1 MTSAQQ
7 PRQTRQPCRSAYTER
22 TALEH
27 NIPLAIALQVVGSFC
42 FALAARYQNSAIRH
56 EVKHNQSRRRLKSDQ
71 LLASLK
77 NRRWWQGLLLMG
89 ISLGCQITALF
100 FAPVTVV
107 QPVGLLA
114 FPWSMILQARVA
126 RQRIRKREGAL
137 VAMTV
142 LATGVF
148 TFLVSYYSAPDQP
161 LTAIKVFIGAITIYI
176 LAGTFGALGAKGP
189 RVWRSFFWG
198 SGGAMF
204 YGLEASLVR
213 TLIIFVRQ
221 HNWADNPMFWIV
233 LVVLVIGSLTAG
245 WMVQQGYA
253 TGQAELVVASM
264 TITSPII
271 AVCFG
276 IAVLG
281 EGKNFTAGVTLG
293 IIACGLVAIAGIIG
307 LTHLKA
313 HQPIVLEHTAGIAI
327 DSPSAHQEKAD
338 TANRSDGPGTPGP
351 DTPTAS

>member
-1 MTSAQQ
+1 M
-7 PRQTRQPCRSAYTER
+7 
-22 TALEH
+22 EH
-27 NIPLAIALQVVGSFC
+27 NLPLAIALQVIGSFC

-71 LLASLK
+71 LMASLK
-77 NRRWWQGLLLMG
+77 NRRWWHGLLLMG
-89 ISLGCQITALF
+89 VSLGCQITALF

-126 RQRIRKREGAL
+126 HQRIRKREGAL

-161 LTAIKVFIGAITIYI
+161 LTTIKVFIGAITIYI
-176 LAGTFGALGAKGP
+176 LAGSFGMLGAKGP

-213 TLIIFVRQ
+213 TLIIFVRN
-221 HNWADNPMFWIV
+221 HNWVDNPMFWIV
-233 LVVLVIGSLTAG
+233 LVVLVIGSMTAG

-281 EGKNFTAGVTLG
+281 EGKNFTWGVALG
-293 IIACGLVAIAGIIG
+293 IIACGLVAIAGIVG

-313 HQPIVLEHTAGIAI
+313 HQPIVLEHTAGIPINSESNQYQPAE
-327 DSPSAHQEKAD
+327 SANEP
-338 TANRSDGPGTPGP
+338 DGLGTPTP
-351 DTPTAS
+351 DTPPEVS

>member
-1 MTSAQQ
+1 M
-7 PRQTRQPCRSAYTER
+7 
-22 TALEH
+22 EH
-27 NIPLAIALQVVGSFC
+27 NLPLAIALQMIGSFC

-71 LLASLK
+71 LMASLK
-77 NRRWWQGLLLMG
+77 NRRWWHGLLLMG
-89 ISLGCQITALF
+89 VSLGCQITALF

-126 RQRIRKREGAL
+126 HQRIRKREGAL

-161 LTAIKVFIGAITIYI
+161 LTTIKVFIGAITIYI
-176 LAGTFGALGAKGP
+176 LAGSFGMLGAKGP

-213 TLIIFVRQ
+213 TLIIFVRN
-221 HNWADNPMFWIV
+221 HNWVDNPMFWIV
-233 LVVLVIGSLTAG
+233 LVVLVIGSMTAG

-281 EGKNFTAGVTLG
+281 EGKNFTWGVALG
-293 IIACGLVAIAGIIG
+293 IIACGLVAIAGIVG

-313 HQPIVLEHTAGIAI
+313 HQPIVLEHTAGIPINSESNQYQPAE
-327 DSPSAHQEKAD
+327 SANEP
-338 TANRSDGPGTPGP
+338 DGLGTPTP
-351 DTPTAS
+351 DTPPEVS

>member
-1 MTSAQQ
+1 M
-7 PRQTRQPCRSAYTER
+7 
-22 TALEH
+22 EH
-27 NIPLAIALQVVGSFC
+27 NLPLAIALQVIGSFC

-71 LLASLK
+71 LMASLK
-77 NRRWWQGLLLMG
+77 NRRWWHGLLLMG
-89 ISLGCQITALF
+89 VSLGCQITALF

-126 RQRIRKREGAL
+126 HQRIRKREGAL

-161 LTAIKVFIGAITIYI
+161 LTTIKVFIGAITIYI
-176 LAGTFGALGAKGP
+176 LAGSFGMLGAKGP

-213 TLIIFVRQ
+213 TLIIFVRN
-221 HNWADNPMFWIV
+221 HNWVDNPMFWIV
-233 LVVLVIGSLTAG
+233 LVVLVIGSMTAG

-281 EGKNFTAGVTLG
+281 EGKNFTWGVALG
-293 IIACGLVAIAGIIG
+293 IIACGLVAIAGIVG

-313 HQPIVLEHTAGIAI
+313 HQPIVLEHTAGIPINSESNQYQPAE
-327 DSPSAHQEKAD
+327 SANEP
-338 TANRSDGPGTPGP
+338 DGPGTPTP
-351 DTPTAS
+351 DTPPGS

>member
-1 MTSAQQ
+1 M
-7 PRQTRQPCRSAYTER
+7 
-22 TALEH
+22 EH
-27 NIPLAIALQVVGSFC
+27 NLPLAITLQVIGSFC

-56 EVKHNQSRRRLKSDQ
+56 EVKHNQSRTRLKAAQ
-71 LLASLK
+71 LAASLR
-77 NRRWWQGLLLMG
+77 NFRWWKGLALMG
-89 ISLGCQITALF
+89 VSLGCQITALF

-142 LATGVF
+142 AATGVF
-148 TFLVSYYSAPDQP
+148 TFLVSFYSAPDQP
-161 LTAIKVFIGAITIYI
+161 LTTVKVFIGAITIYI
-176 LAGTFGALGAKGP
+176 LAGSFGMLGAKGP

-213 TLIIFVRQ
+213 TLIIFVRK
-221 HNWADNPMFWIV
+221 HNWLDNPLFWLVFV
-233 LVVLVIGSLTAG
+233 LLVIGSLTAA

-281 EGKNFTAGVTLG
+281 EGKNFTWGVTLG
-293 IIACGLVAIAGIIG
+293 IIACGLIAIAGIIG
-307 LTHLKA
+307 LTHVKA
-313 HQPIVLEHTAGIAI
+313 HQPIVLEHTAGIAV
-327 DSPSAHQEKAD
+327 DSRSTDEAQAD
-338 TANRSDGPGTPGP
+338 LANDRSDAPGTPAP
-351 DTPTAS
+351 DTPPEVS

>member
-1 MTSAQQ
+1 
-7 PRQTRQPCRSAYTER
+7 
-22 TALEH
+22 
-27 NIPLAIALQVVGSFC
+27 
-42 FALAARYQNSAIRH
+42 
-56 EVKHNQSRRRLKSDQ
+56 
-71 LLASLK
+71 
-77 NRRWWQGLLLMG
+77 MG

-161 LTAIKVFIGAITIYI
+161 LTAIKVFIGAMTIYL

-221 HNWADNPMFWIV
+221 HNWADNPMFWTV

-293 IIACGLVAIAGIIG
+293 IIACGLVAIAGIVG

-313 HQPIVLEHTAGIAI
+313 HQPIVLEHTAGIPINSESKQHRPAE
-327 DSPSAHQEKAD
+327 SANQPEE
-338 TANRSDGPGTPGP
+338 P
-351 DTPTAS
+351 DTPAPDTPPEVS

>member
-1 MTSAQQ
+1 M
-7 PRQTRQPCRSAYTER
+7 
-22 TALEH
+22 EH
-27 NIPLAIALQVVGSFC
+27 NLPLAITLQVIGSFC
-42 FALAARYQNSAIRH
+42 FALAARYQNSAIRR
-56 EVKHNQSRRRLKSDQ
+56 EVKHNQSRRRLKSAQ
-71 LLASLK
+71 LISSLK
-77 NRRWWQGLLLMG
+77 NRRWWQGLALMG
-89 ISLGCQITALF
+89 VSLGCQITALF

-114 FPWSMILQARVA
+114 FPWSMILQARVT
-126 RQRIRKREGAL
+126 RQRIRKREGVL

-142 LATGVF
+142 LATGMF

-161 LTAIKVFIGAITIYI
+161 LTTIKVFIGAITIYI
-176 LAGTFGALGAKGP
+176 LAGTFGTLGAKGP

-221 HNWADNPMFWIV
+221 HNWIDNPMFWAV
-233 LVVLVIGSLTAG
+233 LFVLLIGSMTAG

-264 TITSPII
+264 TITSPIV

-281 EGKNFTAGVTLG
+281 EGKNFTGEVTLG
-293 IIACGLVAIAGIIG
+293 IIICGLVAIAGIIG

-313 HQPIVLEHTAGIAI
+313 HQPIVLEHTAGIPI
-327 DSPSAHQEKAD
+327 ISGVHLNQSSEP
-338 TANRSDGPGTPGP
+338 ANTPDEHSTP
-351 DTPTAS
+351 DMPQS

>member
-1 MTSAQQ
+1 M
-7 PRQTRQPCRSAYTER
+7 
-22 TALEH
+22 EH
-27 NIPLAIALQVVGSFC
+27 NLPLAIALQVIGSFC
-42 FALAARYQNSAIRH
+42 FALAARYQNSAIRR
-56 EVKHNQSRRRLKSDQ
+56 EVKHNQSRRRLKSGQ
-71 LLASLK
+71 LMASLK
-77 NRRWWQGLLLMG
+77 NRRWWHGLLLMG
-89 ISLGCQITALF
+89 VSLGCQITALF

-126 RQRIRKREGAL
+126 HQRIRKREGAL

-161 LTAIKVFIGAITIYI
+161 LTTIKVFIGAITIYI
-176 LAGTFGALGAKGP
+176 LAGSFGMLGAKGP

-213 TLIIFVRQ
+213 TLIIFVRN
-221 HNWADNPMFWIV
+221 HNWIDNPMFWIV
-233 LVVLVIGSLTAG
+233 LVVLVIGSMTAG

-281 EGKNFTAGVTLG
+281 EGKNFTWGVALG
-293 IIACGLVAIAGIIG
+293 IIACGLVAIAGIVG

-313 HQPIVLEHTAGIAI
+313 HQPIVLEHTAGIPINSESNQYQPAE
-327 DSPSAHQEKAD
+327 SA
-338 TANRSDGPGTPGP
+338 NPPDGLGTPTP
-351 DTPTAS
+351 DTPPGS

>member
-1 MTSAQQ
+1 M
-7 PRQTRQPCRSAYTER
+7 
-22 TALEH
+22 EH
-27 NIPLAIALQVVGSFC
+27 NLPLAIALQVIGSFC

-71 LLASLK
+71 LMASLK
-77 NRRWWQGLLLMG
+77 NRRWWHGLLLMG
-89 ISLGCQITALF
+89 VSLGCQITALF

-126 RQRIRKREGAL
+126 HQRIRKREGAL

-161 LTAIKVFIGAITIYI
+161 LTTIKVFIGAITIYI
-176 LAGTFGALGAKGP
+176 LAGSFGMLGAKGP

-213 TLIIFVRQ
+213 TLIIFVRN
-221 HNWADNPMFWIV
+221 HNWVDNPMFWIV
-233 LVVLVIGSLTAG
+233 LVVLVIGSMTAG

-281 EGKNFTAGVTLG
+281 EGKNFTWGVALG
-293 IIACGLVAIAGIIG
+293 IIACGLVAIAGIVG

-313 HQPIVLEHTAGIAI
+313 HQPIVLEHTAGIPINSESNQYQPAE
-327 DSPSAHQEKAD
+327 SASEP
-338 TANRSDGPGTPGP
+338 DGLGKPTP
-351 DTPTAS
+351 DTPPEVS

>member
-1 MTSAQQ
+1 
-7 PRQTRQPCRSAYTER
+7 
-22 TALEH
+22 
-27 NIPLAIALQVVGSFC
+27 
-42 FALAARYQNSAIRH
+42 
-56 EVKHNQSRRRLKSDQ
+56 
-71 LLASLK
+71 
-77 NRRWWQGLLLMG
+77 MG
-89 ISLGCQITALF
+89 MSLGCQITSLF

-327 DSPSAHQEKAD
+327 DSPSTHEEKAD
-338 TANRSDGPGTPGP
+338 PANRSDDGVDAPGP

>member
-1 MTSAQQ
+1 M
-7 PRQTRQPCRSAYTER
+7 
-22 TALEH
+22 EH
-27 NIPLAIALQVVGSFC
+27 NLPLAIALQVIGSFC

-56 EVKHNQSRRRLKSDQ
+56 EVKHNQSRRRLKSGQ
-71 LLASLK
+71 LMASLK
-77 NRRWWQGLLLMG
+77 NRRWWHGLSLMG
-89 ISLGCQITALF
+89 VSLGCQITALF

-126 RQRIRKREGAL
+126 HQRIRKREGAL

-161 LTAIKVFIGAITIYI
+161 LTTIKVFIGAITIYI
-176 LAGTFGALGAKGP
+176 LAGSFGMLGAKGP

-213 TLIIFVRQ
+213 TLIIFVRN
-221 HNWADNPMFWIV
+221 HNWVDNPMFWIV
-233 LVVLVIGSLTAG
+233 LVVLVIGSMTAG

-281 EGKNFTAGVTLG
+281 EGKNFTWGVALG
-293 IIACGLVAIAGIIG
+293 IIACGLVAIAGIVG

-313 HQPIVLEHTAGIAI
+313 HQPIVLEHTAGIPINSESNQYQPAE
-327 DSPSAHQEKAD
+327 SASEPD
-338 TANRSDGPGTPGP
+338 WLGTPTP
-351 DTPTAS
+351 DTPPGS

>member
-1 MTSAQQ
+1 MT
-7 PRQTRQPCRSAYTER
+7 T
-22 TALEH
+22 
-27 NIPLAIALQVVGSFC
+27 
-42 FALAARYQNSAIRH
+42 
-56 EVKHNQSRRRLKSDQ
+56 
-71 LLASLK
+71 
-77 NRRWWQGLLLMG
+77 
-89 ISLGCQITALF
+89 
-100 FAPVTVV
+100 
-107 QPVGLLA
+107 
-114 FPWSMILQARVA
+114 
-126 RQRIRKREGAL
+126 
-137 VAMTV
+137 
-142 LATGVF
+142 
-148 TFLVSYYSAPDQP
+148 
-161 LTAIKVFIGAITIYI
+161 IKVFIGAITIYI
-176 LAGTFGALGAKGP
+176 LAGSFGTLGAKGP

-213 TLIIFVRQ
+213 TLIIFVCQ

-233 LVVLVIGSLTAG
+233 LVVLVIGSMTAG

-293 IIACGLVAIAGIIG
+293 IIACGLVAIAGIVG

-327 DSPSAHQEKAD
+327 DSPSAQEEKAD
-338 TANRSDGPGTPGP
+338 PANRSDGPGAPEP

>member
-1 MTSAQQ
+1 M
-7 PRQTRQPCRSAYTER
+7 
-22 TALEH
+22 EH
-27 NIPLAIALQVVGSFC
+27 NLPLAIALQVIGSFC

-71 LLASLK
+71 LMASLK
-77 NRRWWQGLLLMG
+77 NRRWWHGLLLMG
-89 ISLGCQITALF
+89 VSLGCQITALF

-126 RQRIRKREGAL
+126 HQRIRKREGAL

-148 TFLVSYYSAPDQP
+148 TFLVSYYSTPDQP
-161 LTAIKVFIGAITIYI
+161 LTTIKVFIGAITIYI
-176 LAGTFGALGAKGP
+176 LAGSFGMLGAKGP

-213 TLIIFVRQ
+213 TLIIFVRN
-221 HNWADNPMFWIV
+221 HNWVDNPMFWIV
-233 LVVLVIGSLTAG
+233 LVVLVIGSMTAG

-281 EGKNFTAGVTLG
+281 EGKNFTWGVALG
-293 IIACGLVAIAGIIG
+293 IIACGLVAIAGIVG

-313 HQPIVLEHTAGIAI
+313 HQPIVLEHTAGIPINSESNQYQPAE
-327 DSPSAHQEKAD
+327 SANEP
-338 TANRSDGPGTPGP
+338 DGLGTPTP
-351 DTPTAS
+351 DTPPEVS

>member
-1 MTSAQQ
+1 M
-7 PRQTRQPCRSAYTER
+7 
-22 TALEH
+22 EH
-27 NIPLAIALQVVGSFC
+27 NLPLAIALQVIGSFC

-56 EVKHNQSRRRLKSDQ
+56 EVKHNQSRRRLKSGQ
-71 LLASLK
+71 LMASLK
-77 NRRWWQGLLLMG
+77 NRRWWHGLLLMG
-89 ISLGCQITALF
+89 VSLGCQITALF

-126 RQRIRKREGAL
+126 HQRIRKREGAL

-161 LTAIKVFIGAITIYI
+161 LTTIKVFIGAITIYI
-176 LAGTFGALGAKGP
+176 LAGSFGMLGAKGP

-213 TLIIFVRQ
+213 TLIIFVRN
-221 HNWADNPMFWIV
+221 HNWVDNPMFWIV
-233 LVVLVIGSLTAG
+233 LVVLVIGSMTAG

-281 EGKNFTAGVTLG
+281 EGKNFTWGVALG
-293 IIACGLVAIAGIIG
+293 IIACGLVAIAGIVG

-313 HQPIVLEHTAGIAI
+313 HQPIVLEHTAGIPINSESNQYQPAE
-327 DSPSAHQEKAD
+327 SASEP
-338 TANRSDGPGTPGP
+338 DGLGTPTP
-351 DTPTAS
+351 DTPPGS

>member
-1 MTSAQQ
+1 M
-7 PRQTRQPCRSAYTER
+7 
-22 TALEH
+22 EH
-27 NIPLAIALQVVGSFC
+27 NLPLAIALQVIGSFC
-42 FALAARYQNSAIRH
+42 FALAARYQNSAIRR
-56 EVKHNQSRRRLKSDQ
+56 EVKHNQSRRRLKSGQ
-71 LLASLK
+71 LMASLK
-77 NRRWWQGLLLMG
+77 NRRWWHGLLLMG
-89 ISLGCQITALF
+89 VSLGCQITALF

-126 RQRIRKREGAL
+126 HQRIRKREGAL

-161 LTAIKVFIGAITIYI
+161 LTTIKVFIGAITIYI
-176 LAGTFGALGAKGP
+176 LAGSFGMLGAKGP

-213 TLIIFVRQ
+213 TLIIFVRN
-221 HNWADNPMFWIV
+221 HNWVDNPMFWIV
-233 LVVLVIGSLTAG
+233 LVVLVIGSMTAG

-281 EGKNFTAGVTLG
+281 EGKNFTWGVALG
-293 IIACGLVAIAGIIG
+293 IIACGLVAIAGIVG

-313 HQPIVLEHTAGIAI
+313 HQPIVLEHTAGIPINSESNQYQPAE
-327 DSPSAHQEKAD
+327 SA
-338 TANRSDGPGTPGP
+338 NPPDGLGTPTP
-351 DTPTAS
+351 DTPPGS

>member
-1 MTSAQQ
+1 M
-7 PRQTRQPCRSAYTER
+7 
-22 TALEH
+22 EH
-27 NIPLAIALQVVGSFC
+27 NLPLAIALQVIGSFC

-56 EVKHNQSRRRLKSDQ
+56 EVKHNQSRRRLKSGQ
-71 LLASLK
+71 LMASLK
-77 NRRWWQGLLLMG
+77 NRRWWHGLLLMG
-89 ISLGCQITALF
+89 VSLGCQITALF

-126 RQRIRKREGAL
+126 HQRIRKREGAL

-148 TFLVSYYSAPDQP
+148 TFLVSYYSALDQP
-161 LTAIKVFIGAITIYI
+161 LTTIKVFIGAITIYI
-176 LAGTFGALGAKGP
+176 LAGSFGVLGAKGP

-213 TLIIFVRQ
+213 TLIIFVRN
-221 HNWADNPMFWIV
+221 HNWVDNPMFWIV
-233 LVVLVIGSLTAG
+233 LVVLVIGSMTAG
-245 WMVQQGYA
+245 CMVQQGYA

-281 EGKNFTAGVTLG
+281 EGKNFTWGVALG
-293 IIACGLVAIAGIIG
+293 IIACGLVAIAGIVG

-313 HQPIVLEHTAGIAI
+313 HQPIVLEHTAGIPI
-327 DSPSAHQEKAD
+327 DSLSAQGEKAD
-338 TANRSDGPGTPGP
+338 PANHSDGPGTPTP
-351 DTPTAS
+351 DTPPGS